1 MVSRAHISLNAHLLS
16 SEASYRSAGIH
27 GYLANTLAHLQEVD
41 PNLFYTIFTRT
52 ETIPGMERAD
62 IRRSRLPTQNPL
74 ARIVWE
80 QLAAPLQLA
89 RINPDLHH
97 GMAFSLPILWR
108 GTSVVTI
115 FDLSFLRYPERLS
128 LGRRLY
134 LQQITHAAVA
144 QARRVLAISESGK
157 AEIATLLGV
166 PEQQIDVALPGVG
179 EHFRPLP
186 IREVA
191 DFRIRNRLPERF
203 ILHLG
208 TLEPRKNLETLL
220 RAYAVLPQRPQVN
233 LVMAGGIGW
242 QTESIFSLIEALELK
257 SDVILPG
264 YIRGSDL
271 PLWYN
276 AAEILVYPSVYEGF
290 GLPILEAM
298 ACGLPVIASNSSSL
312 PEAVGDAG
320 MLVPPSE
327 VEAWTQT
334 ISKMLDGSEDL
345 ASYKGLGQNQA
356 SQFTWESTAHKVVS
370 SYHKAMEHE

>member
-1 MVSRAHISLNAHLLS
+1 
-16 SEASYRSAGIH
+16 
-27 GYLANTLAHLQEVD
+27 
-41 PNLFYTIFTRT
+41 
-52 ETIPGMERAD
+52 
-62 IRRSRLPTQNPL
+62 
-74 ARIVWE
+74 
-80 QLAAPLQLA
+80 
-89 RINPDLHH
+89 
-97 GMAFSLPILWR
+97 
-108 GTSVVTI
+108 
-115 FDLSFLRYPERLS
+115 
-128 LGRRLY
+128 
-134 LQQITHAAVA
+134 
-144 QARRVLAISESGK
+144 
-157 AEIATLLGV
+157 
-166 PEQQIDVALPGVG
+166 
-179 EHFRPLP
+179 
-186 IREVA
+186 
-191 DFRIRNRLPERF
+191 
-203 ILHLG
+203 
-208 TLEPRKNLETLL
+208 
-220 RAYAVLPQRPQVN
+220 
-233 LVMAGGIGW
+233 MAGGIGW